1 MGLGKT
7 LQSICIIAADH
18 FYRNEEY
25 KKTKSLDF
33 AHCPTLIVCP
43 SPLTG
48 HWFFEIKKYAE
59 FMKSV
64 IYSGDRNQRLS

>member
-18 FYRNEEY
+18 YYRNEEF

-33 AHCPTLIVCP
+33 SHCPTLIVCP

-64 IYSGDRNQRLS
+64 IYSGDRNQRYS